1 MSARIVIPAE
11 GLSSTRSGAGIHVG
25 PRFRGDGERSRAV
38 LLLALLSACALA
50 LAACGFQLRGTAEL
64 PFETLYVPATGGIGL
79 DIKRSIRAGTTTQV
93 VDDPKA
99 AQAVLEFTQEAR
111 EKIILSLSS
120 AGRVNEFELR
130 YRVGFRVHDG
140 KGGEFVPAS
149 TLQLTRAITFNDSI
163 ILAKEAEE
171 QQLYRDMQF
180 DMLQLIMRRLAA
192 AHKPKPAP

>member
-1 MSARIVIPAE
+1 M
-11 GLSSTRSGAGIHVG
+11 
-25 PRFRGDGERSRAV
+25 RAV
-38 LLLALLSACALA
+38 FVAVLISLAGLLPG
-50 LAACGFQLRGTAEL
+50 CGFQLRGVAEL

-79 DIKRSIRAGTTTQV
+79 DIKRSIRTGSSTQV

-111 EKIILSLSS
+111 EKIILSITS

-140 KGGEFVPAS
+140 KGGEFLPAS
-149 TLQLTRAITFNDSI
+149 TLQLTRAYTYSDAV

-192 AHKPKPAP
+192 AQKPKPAP

>member
-1 MSARIVIPAE
+1 M
-11 GLSSTRSGAGIHVG
+11 
-25 PRFRGDGERSRAV
+25 RAV
-38 LLLALLSACALA
+38 FVAVLISLAGLLPG
-50 LAACGFQLRGTAEL
+50 CGFQLRGVAEL

-79 DIKRSIRAGTTTQV
+79 DIKRSIRTGSSTQV

-111 EKIILSLSS
+111 EKIILSITS

-140 KGGEFVPAS
+140 KGGEFLPAS
-149 TLQLTRAITFNDSI
+149 TLQLTRAYTYSDAV